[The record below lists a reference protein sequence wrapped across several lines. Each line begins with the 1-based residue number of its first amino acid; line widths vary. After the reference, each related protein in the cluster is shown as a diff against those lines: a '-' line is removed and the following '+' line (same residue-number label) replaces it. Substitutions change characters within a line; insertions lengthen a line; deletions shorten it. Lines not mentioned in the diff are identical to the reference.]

1 MTKCRVD
8 CPHEN
13 IIKIKICAVHKL
25 RIEIHHDVILKG
37 IWNEKNCKYF
47 LKLKFYLIQNRF

>member
-13 IIKIKICAVHKL
+13 VIKIKICAVHKL

-37 IWNEKNCKYF
+37 IWNEKNWITKI
-47 LKLKFYLIQNRF
+47 L